1 MNAERKENAEIKEN
15 AERKV
20 NVEKNVPEYRLF
32 NFEEGMFQTTFTKKF
47 LNRKAYA
54 VPDPKMV
61 YAFIPGT
68 IIKIFV
74 KEKHKVKKGDPLLT
88 FQAMKMN
95 NILTAPIDG
104 RIKKISVK
112 AGDSFPRSQ
121 VLVEFS

>member
-1 MNAERKENAEIKEN
+1 MNAGNKEPK
-15 AERKV
+15 
-20 NVEKNVPEYRLF
+20 YHLF
-32 NFEEGMFQTTFTKKF
+32 NFEDGQFQTTFTKKF
-47 LNRKAYA
+47 LNRKAYV
-54 VPDPKMV
+54 VPDPKKV

-112 AGDSFPRSQ
+112 AGDSFPKSQ

>member
-1 MNAERKENAEIKEN
+1 MDIENRE
-15 AERKV
+15 
-20 NVEKNVPEYRLF
+20 PEYNLF

-47 LNRKAYA
+47 LNRKPYV
-54 VPDPKMV
+54 VPDPKKV

-68 IIKIFV
+68 IIKVFV
-74 KEKHKVKKGDPLLT
+74 KEKHRVKKGDPLLT

-95 NILTAPIDG
+95 NILTSPIDG

-112 AGDSFPRSQ
+112 PGDTFPKSQ

>member
-1 MNAERKENAEIKEN
+1 MDIENRE
-15 AERKV
+15 
-20 NVEKNVPEYRLF
+20 PEYHLF

-47 LNRKAYA
+47 VNRKPY
-54 VPDPKMV
+54 VTPDPKKV

-68 IIKIFV
+68 IIKVFV
-74 KEKHKVKKGDPLLT
+74 KEKHRVKKGDPLLT

-95 NILTAPIDG
+95 NILASPIDG

-112 AGDSFPRSQ
+112 AGDTFPKSQ